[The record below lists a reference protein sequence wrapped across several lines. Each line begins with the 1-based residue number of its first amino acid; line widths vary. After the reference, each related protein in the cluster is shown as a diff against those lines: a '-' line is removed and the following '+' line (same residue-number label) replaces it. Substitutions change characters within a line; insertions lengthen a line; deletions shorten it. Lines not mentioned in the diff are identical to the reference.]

1 MNRLLTIWLFALL
14 AAFSTARAQ
23 RPPEMGAPAPSST
36 TAPATP
42 QTAAPPAGYALGSG
56 DRIRLIVFGE
66 ETLSGEFVVD
76 GAGRLALPLIG
87 EVRAQGLTAPA
98 LEKAIA
104 DALRQGYLNDPRV
117 SVEVLNHRPFYILG
131 EVAQPGEYPFVSGL
145 TVVNAVAR
153 AGGFT
158 PLADQTRVT
167 VKRAGRDSEEE
178 FSLTMATPVQPGDTI
193 RIARGSV
200 YILGEVNSPGEYPFT
215 PGMTVMKAVAAAKGF
230 TYRAATR
237 RVMIQSRGNPR
248 ERTYRLTPDLRVEP
262 GDTIR
267 IPERFF

>member
-1 MNRLLTIWLFALL
+1 MQIIRHLAFIFIALWAFAVPHGVGL
-14 AAFSTARAQ
+14 AQ
-23 RPPEMGAPAPSST
+23 QDAPTLAPGPSG
-36 TAPATP
+36 
-42 QTAAPPAGYALGSG
+42 AAPPAGASAYALGSG

-66 ETLSGEFVVD
+66 EELSGEFVVD

-87 EVRAQGLTAPA
+87 DLQAEGLSARA
-98 LEKAIA
+98 LEQAIA
-104 DALRQGYLNDPRV
+104 AALRQGYLNDPRV

-131 EVAQPGEYPFVSGL
+131 EVAEPGEYPFVSGL
-145 TVVNAVAR
+145 TVMNAVAT

-167 VKRAGRDSEEE
+167 LKRAMEPEERE
-178 FSLTMATPVQPGDTI
+178 MPLTMSTPVEPGDTL
-193 RIARGSV
+193 RISRGAV
-200 YILGEVNSPGEYPFT
+200 YILGEVNSPGEYPYSRDL
-215 PGMTVMKAVAAAKGF
+215 TVLKAVAAAKGF

-237 RVMIQSRGNPR
+237 RVLIQSRGEPVER
-248 ERTYRLTPDLRVEP
+248 EFKLTPDLRVQP